1 LCHVAVLIGLALPA
15 WLAVGM
21 APACGA
27 APQAAPKGAK
37 AADKRDDW
45 QQPDRVVAD
54 LGLKAGATVA
64 DVGAGRG
71 YFTFRLAAAV
81 GEKGKVF
88 ATDIDA
94 KALQAVKDQAERQN
108 VKNVETVPGEPTDTK
123 LAPESVDTAL
133 VCDVL
138 HHVPADL
145 RPGLLKNVAAAVKP
159 GGFLFIVDWRVDST
173 LSYDRDRRIPRDD
186 LLNVA
191 TAAGFVFDAEF
202 HYLKHQVFLRFRK
215 PEPPK

>member
-1 LCHVAVLIGLALPA
+1 MNWLARAACRRAACAAVITLSIVFWAPQGLAA
-15 WLAVGM
+15 EN
-21 APACGA
+21 
-27 APQAAPKGAK
+27 
-37 AADKRDDW
+37 RDAW

-54 LGLKAGATVA
+54 LNLGSGAVVA

-94 KALQAVKDQAERQN
+94 KALAAVKEQAEKQK

-123 LAPESVDTAL
+123 LAPASVDAAL
-133 VCDVL
+133 LCDVL
-138 HHVPADL
+138 HHVPEAQRAAL
-145 RPGLLKNVAAAVKP
+145 VQNVAQAIKP
-159 GGFLFIVDWRVDST
+159 GGFLFIVDWRDKPEVPF
-173 LSYDRDRRIPRDD
+173 DRGRHIP
-186 LLNVA
+186 LENLVKLA
-191 TAAGFVFDAEF
+191 TDAGLVLDAEF

-215 PEPPK
+215 PPQP

>member
-1 LCHVAVLIGLALPA
+1 MEPLP
-15 WLAVGM
+15 
-21 APACGA
+21 
-27 APQAAPKGAK
+27 PKGSSTSWPG
-37 AADKRDDW
+37 RDQARKIRD
-45 QQPDRVVAD
+45 QAM
-54 LGLKAGATVA
+54 KAGTEAAQASGQAVA
-64 DVGAGRG
+64 ERD
-71 YFTFRLAAAV
+71 
-81 GEKGKVF
+81 
-88 ATDIDA
+88 
-94 KALQAVKDQAERQN
+94 QAVKDNVRQ
-108 VKNVETVPGEPTDTK
+108 VETVPGEPTDTK
-123 LAPESVDTAL
+123 LAPESVDAAL